1 MRLRQENAKEKEEMT
16 IEVAVRIA
24 NEDQTYTQKFL
35 LQEVEAFS
43 ISKEDPELQKMVNET
58 IQNFKG
64 PVDDILVKIKFT
76 W

>member
-1 MRLRQENAKEKEEMT
+1 MT

>member
-1 MRLRQENAKEKEEMT
+1 VRLRQENAKEKEEMT